1 MDRTMSTISLDPAQT
16 ARAVNLATAADAA
29 MAQRIANLPDGEGP
43 GLIEL
48 GLDAVLTKLRTDPQ
62 GFMDDNLDY
71 LLLIN
76 DAMVYVTD
84 PTGEPSERLLEWA
97 PGL

>member
-1 MDRTMSTISLDPAQT
+1 MTTIALTSAMT
-16 ARAVNLATAADAA
+16 ARAVNLAEAADAA
-29 MAQRIANLPDGEGP
+29 MAQRIAALPDGEGP
-43 GLIEL
+43 GLIEI
-48 GLDAVLTKLRTDPQ
+48 GIDAALTKLRTDPQ
-62 GFMDDNLDY
+62 GMLDENLDY

-84 PTGEPSERLLEWA
+84 PESAPSARLLEWA

>member
-1 MDRTMSTISLDPAQT
+1 MTTIALTDAMR
-16 ARAVNLATAADAA
+16 ARAVNLAEAADAA
-29 MAQRIANLPDGEGP
+29 MAARIAALPDGEGP
-43 GLIEL
+43 GLIEI
-48 GLDAVLTKLRTDPQ
+48 GIDAALTKLRTDPQ
-62 GFMDDNLDY
+62 AMLDENLDY

>member
-1 MDRTMSTISLDPAQT
+1 MTTIALNPDQT

-29 MAQRIANLPDGEGP
+29 MAARIANLPDGEGA

-62 GFMDDNLDY
+62 GFLDDNLDY

-84 PTGEPSERLLEWA
+84 PTSEPSARLIEWA